1 MIWGL
6 KKETFFNLEERDLF
20 LFNMS
25 ASTTFTTD
33 INNDSENFKT
43 NNN

>member
-6 KKETFFNLEERDLF
+6 KKETFFNLEDRDLF

-25 ASTTFTTD
+25 SSTTFTI

-43 NNN
+43 DNN